1 MKLHFLYVHPNMF
14 TLIPYLVGHAQVV
27 QTLIQMTRRE
37 IQILSRQL
45 SDPFPPSGTPMPRGA
60 TVDYPRG
67 LPGFEPILWR
77 LMLLAPPH
85 PNCLWQNSYKMSKYT
100 FFFVLHNLCTNSRC
114 LLFTIYL
121 VSTSCVRVVRDFNR
135 EAKTRC
141 NF

>member
-14 TLIPYLVGHAQVV
+14 TLIPYLVGPAQVV

-45 SDPFPPSGTPMPRGA
+45 SDPFPLSGTPMPRGA

-67 LPGFEPILWR
+67 LPGFEPILWQ
-77 LMLLAPPH
+77 LMLLAHPH

-100 FFFVLHNLCTNSRC
+100 FFLSCTIC
-114 LLFTIYL
+114 VPILDVHYLPYIYL
-121 VSTSCVRVVRDFNR
+121 LTYYIIQNV
-135 EAKTRC
+135 
-141 NF
+141 

>member
-14 TLIPYLVGHAQVV
+14 TLIPYLVGPAQVV

-67 LPGFEPILWR
+67 LLGFEPILWQ
-77 LMLLAPPH
+77 LMLLAHPH

-100 FFFVLHNLCTNSRC
+100 FFLSCTIC
-114 LLFTIYL
+114 VPILDVHYLPYIYL
-121 VSTSCVRVVRDFNR
+121 LTYYIIQNV
-135 EAKTRC
+135 
-141 NF
+141 